1 MDVEKDKTKDV
12 EVQEETKRC
21 RMTIRGRDVKAL
33 EAVSSTIVSR
43 AKAAAFEV
51 RGPVR
56 VPTKRLAIT
65 TRRSPCGNGTNT
77 WDHFEMRIHK
87 RVIDIYCPSSVVKEI
102 TNFRIDPGVD
112 VNLIVWK
119 QQ

>member
-77 WDHFEMRIHK
+77 WDHFEMRVHK
-87 RVIDIYCPSSVVKEI
+87 RYIDITCPTSSIKHI
-102 TNFRIDPGVD
+102 TDFRLEPGVD
-112 VNLIVWK
+112 VGMVVNNE
-119 QQ
+119 

>member
-12 EVQEETKRC
+12 EVQEETNRC

-33 EAVSSTIVSR
+33 EAVSTTIVKR
-43 AKAAAFEV
+43 AKDGAFEV

-77 WDHFEMRIHK
+77 WDHFEMRVHK
-87 RVIDIYCPSSVVKEI
+87 RYIDIYCPTSSIKHI
-102 TNFRIDPGVD
+102 TDFRLESNVD
-112 VNLIVWK
+112 VNMVVHK
-119 QQ
+119 D